1 MKEQDNFD
9 DKDERQQRF
18 QRRRGNSHI
27 IPQEDELR
35 NRRATPYKREQ
46 VDYYDYLEEELDDHG

>member
-18 QRRRGNSHI
+18 QRRRSNSH
-27 IPQEDELR
+27 PAPKEEELP

-46 VDYYDYLEEELDDHG
+46 VDYYDYLEEELDNNE